1 MCYRAAEYPKSDDVT
16 VIKIWLQAFRIILE
30 VLARYL
36 YPALTTMHYPVEQMA
51 RCAALLA
58 IQLYQ
63 GITPPPSSN
72 RFNAEL
78 VIRDSVAPS
87 FSR

>member
-1 MCYRAAEYPKSDDVT
+1 
-16 VIKIWLQAFRIILE
+16 
-30 VLARYL
+30 
-36 YPALTTMHYPVEQMA
+36 LTTMHYPVEQMA
-51 RCAALLA
+51 RCAAQLA

-72 RFNAEL
+72 HFNAEL
-78 VIRDSVAPS
+78 VIRDSVAPY

>member
-1 MCYRAAEYPKSDDVT
+1 
-16 VIKIWLQAFRIILE
+16 
-30 VLARYL
+30 ARYL

-51 RCAALLA
+51 RCAAQLA

-72 RFNAEL
+72 HFINIVYFDL
-78 VIRDSVAPS
+78 DKYDIRSDFAAMLDAHANFLRSNPS
-87 FSR
+87 YKVTVEGHAD